1 MNTTPLENRIMED
14 ARLKKDYRKALN
26 AYQLNNINKTIIYAK
41 EHSSFYKKQLQN
53 ISENISSLKD
63 FSEIPFTYSKDI
75 ADNPYN
81 FLCMPEKF
89 INRIVTLNTS
99 GTTGNNKR
107 IFFTENELNMTVDF
121 FEAGFKAM
129 VNKNDRV
136 MIMMPGLTY
145 GSVGDIIK
153 KSLDKLNIV
162 NFVAGVMKDSNETA
176 NFIKDNNIN
185 SIVALPMQI
194 LYLSRVHKDIFSS
207 IEKLMLSADYV
218 PEFLIKELSAKNC
231 SVFTHYGMTETAYG
245 CAVECEALSGYHY
258 RENQLYLEI
267 VNPLTG
273 EVLKDGNWGE
283 IVVTTFNREAMPLI
297 RYRTGDW
304 GAFKREKCKCSTFLK
319 TLERSRGRI
328 NNIINVCNT
337 NIDIREFDELLLKF
351 EPIMDYKILE
361 ENDSLKITLYLNG
374 DCNLNNIEKTLDN
387 FLQSKLNNKCKF
399 TLVPDKKEN
408 IVFVHNTMIKRAP
421 NKKEH

>member
-1 MNTTPLENRIMED
+1 MNTTPLEKWIIDD
-14 ARLKKDYRKALN
+14 AKLKKDYRKTLN
-26 AYQLNNINKTIIYAK
+26 AYQLSNIKNTIKYAK
-41 EHSSFYKKQLQN
+41 ENSLFYKNLFEN
-53 ISENISSLKD
+53 VSENISSLKD
-63 FSEIPFTYSKDI
+63 FSEIPFIYSKDI
-75 ADNPYN
+75 AENPYN
-81 FLCMPEKF
+81 FLCMPQKF
-89 INRIVTLNTS
+89 VNRIVTLNTS

-121 FEAGFKAM
+121 FAAGFKAM
-129 VNKNDRV
+129 VSKNDRV

-153 KSLDKLNIV
+153 KSLDKLNVV
-162 NFVAGVMKDSNETA
+162 NFVSGVMKDSYETA
-176 NFIKDNNIN
+176 SFIKDNNIN

-194 LYLSRVHKDIFSS
+194 LYLSRVHKDPFNS

-218 PEFLIKELSAKNC
+218 PEFLIKELGEKNC

-304 GAFKREKCKCSTFLK
+304 GAFKTEKCKCSTFLK

-328 NNIINVCNT
+328 NNIVNVCGT
-337 NIDIREFDELLLKF
+337 NIEIREFDELLLKF
-351 EPIMDYKILE
+351 EPVLDYKISQ
-361 ENDSLKITLYLNG
+361 ENANLKITLYLNG
-374 DCNLNNIEKTLDN
+374 DYNLNNIEKTLDN
-387 FLQSKLNNKCKF
+387 FLQNKLNNKCKF

-408 IVFVHNTMIKRAP
+408 IAFVHNTMIKRAP
-421 NKKEH
+421 TKKEH